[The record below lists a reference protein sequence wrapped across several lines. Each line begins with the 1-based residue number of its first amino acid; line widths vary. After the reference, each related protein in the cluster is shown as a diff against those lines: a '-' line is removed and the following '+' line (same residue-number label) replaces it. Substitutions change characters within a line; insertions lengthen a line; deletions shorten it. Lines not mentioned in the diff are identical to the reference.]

1 MKLIINII
9 LIIVLSYLSGLIG
22 IWHWD
27 IVIIAFLVGFIVNAN
42 GWSSFLS
49 GLIGIAVLWTVLN
62 YLTLSASDYQP
73 FFANVRELFKINS
86 IDTLIFITAIMGGLV
101 AGMSALTGSMARLAF
116 FEPPFRKY
124 GKRRTVS
131 RKW

>member
-9 LIIVLSYLSGLIG
+9 LIIILSYLSGLLG
-22 IWHWD
+22 LWYWD
-27 IVIIAFLVGFIVNAN
+27 FAIIAFLVSFFINAN

-49 GLIGIAVLWTVLN
+49 GLIAVAVLWTVLN
-62 YLTLSASDYQP
+62 YLTVSSGHQE
-73 FFANVRELFKINS
+73 FVANIGQLLKINS
-86 IDTLIFITAIMGGLV
+86 IDTLIFITALMGGLV

-116 FEPPFRKY
+116 FEPPFKKY
-124 GKRRTVS
+124 GKRRTVP